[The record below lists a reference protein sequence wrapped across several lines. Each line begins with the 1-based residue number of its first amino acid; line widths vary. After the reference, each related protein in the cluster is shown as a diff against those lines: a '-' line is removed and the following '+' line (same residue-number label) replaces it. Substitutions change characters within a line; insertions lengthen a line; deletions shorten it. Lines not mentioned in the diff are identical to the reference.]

1 MPTTPSQWT
10 DASVIKYCLSGYF
23 LAQRTT
29 LVLIQPLGILF
40 LILSFV
46 YVWPCWGFVVA
57 WAFLQPQRVGA
68 TLQLQS
74 KGFLL
79 QWSSCCGA
87 WALGQGGF
95 RSCGG
100 TGGSRAQ
107 ARELS
112 HRLSCSAAC
121 AIFLGQGSNLCLLH
135 WQEDSLPL
143 GHQGSPQRSFDKHLH
158 GTFFHPFSF
167 YLLTCDY
174 IWMSFLQ
181 TTNGCLWVFF
191 SIPIIFFNWCVW
203 IIFI

>member
-1 MPTTPSQWT
+1 MPTTPSHWT

-68 TLQLQS
+68 TLQLRS

-100 TGGSRAQ
+100 TGALGHRLGSCRTGLAALRHVQSSRA
-107 ARELS
+107 RD
-112 HRLSCSAAC
+112 RTCVSCTGRRILYHWATKEALNVLLIS
-121 AIFLGQGSNLCLLH
+121 IYRVHFFILFLFIYWH
-135 WQEDSLPL
+135 
-143 GHQGSPQRSFDKHLH
+143 
-158 GTFFHPFSF
+158 
-167 YLLTCDY
+167 
-174 IWMSFLQ
+174 
-181 TTNGCLWVFF
+181 V
-191 SIPIIFFNWCVW
+191 IIFEWVSCKQQIVVYEF
-203 IIFI
+203 FFPSQ